1 MSEATSFKP
10 GDTAIAKFARYPAQV
25 TVEERLADGSWRV
38 RTRTGAIKIVRR
50 LESADGQHVETADDA
65 ETQEA
70 PAEATEAQVRPPA
83 ATTPAPVAF
92 AHTQPQS
99 LSLLS
104 AAAAVLERS
113 GEAMSVKAMIEQATA
128 SGLWTPKGGKTP
140 EQTLY
145 SAIIR
150 EIKDKGDA
158 SRFRR
163 GETKGSFAFALSD

>member
-38 RTRTGAIKIVRR
+38 KTRTGAIKVVRR
-50 LESADGQHVETADDA
+50 LESADGQHVETADDTA
-65 ETQEA
+65 APTETQNT
-70 PAEATEAQVRPPA
+70 PQA
-83 ATTPAPVAF
+83 ATAPTPVAF
-92 AHTQPQS
+92 AHSQPQS